1 MSSHIIYIWRGGECR
16 GNTCLPYINVTHMHR
31 DRTHSPVCA
40 AVSALGVSEV
50 RLQEHV
56 LIDPSNQAVHVRG
69 HLLLTLHQGQHYVQ
83 SLLSVAR

>member
-1 MSSHIIYIWRGGECR
+1 MSSHIIYIWRVGEW
-16 GNTCLPYINVTHMHR
+16 LPYINVTHMHM
-31 DRTHSPVCA
+31 DHTHSPVCT

-83 SLLSVAR
+83 SLLSVTR